1 MKYFI
6 CGYKHLDELPED
18 VRIYLGKLSAQ
29 GNEFLVR
36 TLDLSDEL
44 VQTCLTD
51 IGSKNV
57 TVYSL
62 EDVHDSIPDEWS
74 TKVVE
79 RRMKGN
85 YRPFCHFDDRDL
97 IISEDA
103 DAGIIIWDRTDV
115 PVFLN
120 ILNLVFQLF
129 HLQTSQQE

>member
-6 CGYKHLDELPED
+6 CGYKGLDRLPED
-18 VRIYLGKLSAQ
+18 TKKYLSALRTQ
-29 GNEFLVR
+29 GHEFFVR
-36 TLDLSDEL
+36 KIDISDEL
-44 VQTCLTD
+44 IQTCLTE

-62 EDVHDSIPDEWS
+62 EDVPDSIPDEWS

-103 DAGIIIWDRTDV
+103 DAGIIIWDRTDTTFV
-115 PVFLN
+115 GRWIRMSIP
-120 ILNLVFQLF
+120 IM
-129 HLQTSQQE
+129 